1 MKLRTL
7 YIFFLVAIVNL
18 TLAQDPITIKLSEK
32 DGLPDIEFY
41 DIIEDSKGYIWLA
54 ADKGLFRFDG
64 SDYIS
69 YSNKDKRGLSVF
81 GLTFDNQN
89 NLWCNN
95 ISGQFFKI
103 IDNKLVLSFDLK
115 NELNGQLAEFL
126 FIDDCIII
134 VAVNS
139 IISINL
145 KTNKRIDLYKELN
158 NKALTVRSPYMYK
171 NKVLFPINDKI
182 YKLSNQKLIQETNSS
197 IPEYSDQDLLSFFE
211 YNGKLYLKRYNT
223 ISNTNSFFQII
234 GKDLI
239 PFQFPKILTNSKIIK
254 VKQVKD
260 EIWFCTSNGIITFKE
275 LKTNQFQLSN
285 TYFKNDF
292 ITNFIEDKNHTFFVS
307 TLNNGVF
314 IIPDLNIK
322 VFDDNVAKGVISS
335 IEKIDEK
342 TIAFGTIKGELFL
355 RNQETQKTISIPL
368 NSSAKVTALIYLES
382 LKSLLIS
389 NENNSY
395 IFNLENH
402 KLTVLESLLR
412 NAKDLKLISQTNKFI
427 FCGYN
432 MASIMG
438 IKNNTVIKIKEL
450 NNKRAY
456 KCFYDRDT
464 EAIYISFVDNF
475 LKFDKN
481 FKKQNIQFNN
491 KNIVGKDICKTVDGT
506 IWIATYNDGIIGFK
520 NDQFLKKI
528 DLKNGLLS
536 NVVLQLQSDAKN
548 LWILT
553 DLGVQVYNTENNSL
567 QVKLNNKNTNIGG
580 VKNIII
586 KENSLLFATQDAFF
600 EMNKK
605 SKRKEYYP
613 KEIYIKSVTINER
626 DTIVLTNYNLPYY
639 KNRIKFNFHV
649 NGYFPDEELLFQYRL
664 KGLNDNWIPIEKNT
678 RFVNFNSLP
687 SGSYTFEIRCKTIS
701 DAKFVSTKITF
712 KINHPF
718 WITWWFITLMALTGF
733 GILILFYRNKLAI
746 KEKEKE
752 LALKN
757 AKFENELAVLKLE
770 NLKSQMNPHFI
781 FNALN
786 SIQEY
791 IILNQKNL
799 ASSYLAKFADLIRA
813 YLEHSSKGY
822 ITIREEIECLDIYL
836 QLEKLRFEDKFEYS
850 LNGIENNDHLKI
862 PTMLIQPYVENAI
875 KHGLLHKK
883 DNRKLTISFE
893 ILSSQ
898 SMLKC
903 IILDNGIGRVK
914 ANEMQNK
921 KHNSFATEATAHRL
935 ELLNFGKEKKIGVEI
950 KDLYE
955 ETIAIGTKVTLL
967 IPILN

>member
-1 MKLRTL
+1 M
-7 YIFFLVAIVNL
+7 
-18 TLAQDPITIKLSEK
+18 AQDPITIKLSEK
-32 DGLPDIEFY
+32 DGLPDVEFY
-41 DIIEDSKGYIWLA
+41 DIIEDSKGFIWLA

-64 SDYIS
+64 SQYLS
-69 YSNKDKRGLSVF
+69 YSNNDKRGLSVF
-81 GLTFDNQN
+81 GLKFDNQN

-103 IDNKLVLSFDLK
+103 VNNKLVLALDLK
-115 NELNGQLAEFL
+115 NELRGQLAEFL
-126 FIDDCIII
+126 FVDDSIII
-134 VAVNS
+134 VVANS

-145 KTNKRIDLYKELN
+145 KTNKRIDLYAQLQNERLV
-158 NKALTVRSPYMYK
+158 VRSHYVYK
-171 NKVLFPINDKI
+171 NKTLFPINDKV
-182 YKLSNQKLIQETNSS
+182 YALSNQKLIQVTTSS
-197 IPEYSDQDLLSFFE
+197 IPYTDQDLLSLFE
-211 YNGKLYLKRYNT
+211 YNENLYLKSFNA
-223 ISNTNSFFQII
+223 ISNTNTFYQVI

-239 PFQFPKILTNSKIIK
+239 PIQFPKILTKSKIIK
-254 VKQVKD
+254 AKQVKD
-260 EIWFCTSNGIITFKE
+260 ELWFCTSNGIITLKE
-275 LKTNQFQLSN
+275 GKNSLFQINN
-285 TYFKNDF
+285 TFYKNDF

-322 VFDDNVAKGVISS
+322 VFDDNIAKGVISA

-355 RNQETQKTISIPL
+355 RNHKTHKTTSIQL
-368 NSSAKVTALIYLES
+368 NSSAKVTALLYLES
-382 LKSLLIS
+382 SKSLLIS

-395 IFNLENH
+395 IFNLQNN
-402 KLTVLESLLR
+402 KLTVLESLIR
-412 NAKDLKLISQTNKFI
+412 NAKDLKNIPQTNKFI

-432 MASIMG
+432 MASVMEV
-438 IKNNTVIKIKEL
+438 KNNTVVKIKEL
-450 NNKRAY
+450 NSKRAY
-456 KCFYDRDT
+456 KCFYDKDT
-464 EAIYISFVDNF
+464 DAIYISFVDNF

-481 FKKQNIQFNN
+481 FKNKNIQFKN
-491 KNIVGKDICKTVDGT
+491 KNIVGKDICKTADGT
-506 IWIATYNDGIIGFK
+506 IWIATYNHGIIGFK
-520 NDQFLKKI
+520 KDQFFKKI
-528 DLKNGLLS
+528 DLNNGLLS
-536 NVVLQLQSDAKN
+536 NVVLQLQSDEKN

-553 DLGVQVYNTENNSL
+553 DLGVQVYNTENKSL
-567 QVKLNNKNTNIGG
+567 SVKLNNKNTSMGS

-586 KENSLLFATQDAFF
+586 KDSSLLFSTQDAFF
-600 EMNKK
+600 EMRKK
-605 SKRKEYYP
+605 SKRKQYSP

-626 DTIVLTNYNLPYY
+626 DTLVLNNYNLPYF
-639 KNRIKFNFHV
+639 KNRIRFNFHV
-649 NGYFPDEELLFQYRL
+649 NGYFPNEELQSQYCL
-664 KGLNDNWIPIEKNT
+664 KGLNDKWITIEKNT
-678 RFVNFNSLP
+678 QFVNFNSLP
-687 SGSYTFEIRCKTIS
+687 SGSYTFEIRCKTLS
-701 DAKFVSTKITF
+701 NEGFVSTKIAF
-712 KINHPF
+712 KINRPF
-718 WITWWFITLMALTGF
+718 WFSWWFITLIALSAF
-733 GILILFYRNKLAI
+733 SIIILFYRNKLAI

-813 YLEHSSKGY
+813 YLEHSNKGY

-836 QLEKLRFEDKFEYS
+836 QLEKLRFEDKFEYI

-883 DNRKLTISFE
+883 DNRKLTINFE
-893 ILSSQ
+893 LISNQ

-903 IILDNGIGRVK
+903 IVLDNGIGRVK
-914 ANEMQNK
+914 ANEIQNK

-935 ELLNFGKEKKIGVEI
+935 ELLNFGKEKKIGVEVE
-950 KDLYE
+950 DLYDS
-955 ETIAIGTKVTLL
+955 TNAMGTKVTLL
-967 IPILN
+967 IPIIN

>member
-1 MKLRTL
+1 L
-7 YIFFLVAIVNL
+7 LVLVNIA
-18 TLAQDPITIKLSEK
+18 TAQDPITIKLSEK
-32 DGLPDIEFY
+32 EGLPDVEFY
-41 DIIEDSKGYIWLA
+41 DIIEDHKGFIWLA

-64 SDYIS
+64 SEYLA

-103 IDNKLVLSFDLK
+103 VDNKLVLALDLK
-115 NELNGQLAEFL
+115 NELKGQLAEFL
-126 FIDDCIII
+126 FIDDCIVI

-145 KTNKRIDLYKELN
+145 KTNKRIDLYAQLQNES
-158 NKALTVRSPYMYK
+158 LTVRSPYIYK
-171 NKVLFPINDKI
+171 NKVLFPINDKV
-182 YKLSNQKLIQETNSS
+182 YTLSNQKLIQITNSS
-197 IPEYSDQDLLSFFE
+197 ILEYSDQDMLSFFE
-211 YNGKLYLKRYNT
+211 YNGSLYLKNFNT
-223 ISNTNSFFQII
+223 ISNANTFYQII

-239 PFQFPKILTNSKIIK
+239 SIKFPKVLNTTKIIRA
-254 VKQVKD
+254 KQVKD
-260 EIWFCTSNGIITFKE
+260 ELWFCTSNGIITLNK
-275 LKTNQFQLSN
+275 KNSQFQISN
-285 TYFKNDF
+285 TFYKNDF
-292 ITNFIEDKNHTFFVS
+292 ITNFIEDKNHTFFIS

-322 VFDDNVAKGVISS
+322 VFDDNVAKGVISA
-335 IEKIDEK
+335 IEKIDDK

-355 RNQETQKTISIPL
+355 RNQETQKTTSIQL
-368 NSSAKVTALIYLES
+368 NSSAKVTALAY
-382 LKSLLIS
+382 LKSLNCLLIS

-395 IFNLENH
+395 KLNLKNN
-402 KLTVLESLLR
+402 KLLVLESLVR
-412 NAKDLKLISQTNKFI
+412 NAKDLKAIPLSNKFVL
-427 FCGYN
+427 CGYN
-432 MASIMG
+432 MASVMEVKDNSIV
-438 IKNNTVIKIKEL
+438 KTKEL
-450 NNKRAY
+450 DSKRAY
-456 KCFYDRDT
+456 KCFYDKDT
-464 EAIYISFVDNF
+464 EAIYISFVDSF

-481 FKKQNIQFNN
+481 FNSQNIQFNT
-491 KNIVGKDICKTVDGT
+491 KNIVGKDICKTADGT
-506 IWIATYNDGIIGFK
+506 IWIATFNDGIIGFK
-520 NDQFLKKI
+520 RDKFFKKI

-536 NVVLQLQSDAKN
+536 HVVLQLQSDAEN

-553 DLGVQVYNTENNSL
+553 DLGVQVYNTENNL
-567 QVKLNNKNTNIGG
+567 TQVKLSNKNTNIGG

-586 KENSLLFATQDAFF
+586 KEASLLFATQDAFF
-600 EMNKK
+600 EMSKK
-605 SKRKEYYP
+605 SERKEYSP
-613 KEIYIKSVTINER
+613 REIYIKSVTINER
-626 DTIVLTNYNLPYY
+626 DTLVLSSYDLPYH

-649 NGYFPDEELLFQYRL
+649 NGYFPAEELLFEYRL
-664 KGLNDNWIPIEKNT
+664 NGLNDNWISIEKNT
-678 RFVNFNSLP
+678 QFVNFNSLP
-687 SGSYTFEIRCKTIS
+687 SGSYTFEIRCKTLS
-701 DAKFVSTKITF
+701 DEKFVSTKITF
-712 KINHPF
+712 KINRPF
-718 WITWWFITLMALTGF
+718 WATWWFITLMALSAI
-733 GILILFYRNKLAI
+733 GIIILFYRNKLAI

-813 YLEHSSKGY
+813 YLEHSNKGY

-836 QLEKLRFEDKFEYS
+836 QLEKLRFEDKFEYT

-893 ILSSQ
+893 LLTNQ

-903 IILDNGIGRVK
+903 IVLDNGIGRVK
-914 ANEMQNK
+914 ANEIQNK
-921 KHNSFATEATAHRL
+921 KHSSFATEATAHRL

-950 KDLYE
+950 EDLYDT
-955 ETIAIGTKVTLL
+955 TIPIGTKVTLL

>member
-1 MKLRTL
+1 M
-7 YIFFLVAIVNL
+7 
-18 TLAQDPITIKLSEK
+18 AQDPITIKLSEK
-32 DGLPDIEFY
+32 EGLPDVEFY
-41 DIIEDSKGYIWLA
+41 DIIEDHKGFIWLA

-64 SDYIS
+64 SEYLA

-81 GLTFDNQN
+81 GLKFDKQN

-95 ISGQFFKI
+95 ISGQFFKLV
-103 IDNKLVLSFDLK
+103 DNKLLLVLDLK
-115 NELNGQLAEFL
+115 NELKGQLAEFL
-126 FIDDCIII
+126 FVDDSI
-134 VAVNS
+134 VIVVANS

-145 KTNKRIDLYKELN
+145 KTNRRINLYEQLHNQKLV
-158 NKALTVRSPYMYK
+158 VRSHYVYN
-171 NKVLFPINDKI
+171 NKVLFPINDKV
-182 YKLSNQKLIQETNSS
+182 YALSNKKLVQVTSNS
-197 IPEYSDQDLLSFFE
+197 IPYTDQDLLSFFE
-211 YNGKLYLKRYNT
+211 YKGNLYLKNFNT
-223 ISNTNSFFQII
+223 TSSTNTFYQVIGENLISIQ
-234 GKDLI
+234 L
-239 PFQFPKILTNSKIIK
+239 PKILSTSKIVK

-260 EIWFCTSNGIITFKE
+260 ELWFCTSNGIITVNEGKNNLFQI
-275 LKTNQFQLSN
+275 TNTF
-285 TYFKNDF
+285 YKNDF

-322 VFDDNVAKGVISS
+322 VFDDKIAEGVISA

-342 TIAFGTIKGELFL
+342 TVAFGTIKGELFL
-355 RNQETQKTISIPL
+355 RNQDIQKTTSIPL
-368 NSSAKVTALIYLES
+368 NSSAKVTALAYLKS

-395 IFNLENH
+395 IFNLQNN
-402 KLTVLESLLR
+402 KLTVLEGLIR
-412 NAKDLKLISQTNKFI
+412 NAKDLKNIPQTNKVVI
-427 FCGYN
+427 CGYN
-432 MASIMG
+432 MASVMEV
-438 IKNNTVIKIKEL
+438 KNNTIVKTKEL
-450 NNKRAY
+450 DSKRAY
-456 KCFYDRDT
+456 KCFYDKDT
-464 EAIYISFVDNF
+464 DAIYISFVDSF

-481 FKKQNIQFNN
+481 FKSQNIQFNA
-491 KNIVGKDICKTVDGT
+491 KNIVGKDICKTADGI

-520 NDQFLKKI
+520 NDKFFKKI
-528 DLKNGLLS
+528 DLNNGLLS
-536 NVVLQLQSDAKN
+536 HVLLQLQSDGKN

-553 DLGVQVYNTENNSL
+553 DLGVQVYTTENNSL

-586 KENSLLFATQDAFF
+586 KEASLLFATQDAFF
-600 EMNKK
+600 EMSKK
-605 SKRKEYYP
+605 SERKQYSP
-613 KEIYIKSVTINER
+613 KEVYIKSVTINEK
-626 DTIVLTNYNLPYY
+626 DTLISSNYDLPYF

-649 NGYFPDEELLFQYRL
+649 NGYFPAEELQFQYRL
-664 KGLNDNWIPIEKNT
+664 NGLNENWISIEKNT

-687 SGSYTFEIRCKTIS
+687 PGSYTFEIRCKTLS
-701 DAKFVSTKITF
+701 DEKFVATKTTF
-712 KINHPF
+712 KINRPF
-718 WITWWFITLMALTGF
+718 WLTWWFITLMVLSVF
-733 GILILFYRNKLAI
+733 GIIILFYRNKLAI

-799 ASSYLAKFADLIRA
+799 ASTYLAKFADLIRA
-813 YLEHSSKGY
+813 YLEHSNKGY

-836 QLEKLRFEDKFEYS
+836 QLEKLRFEDKFEYT
-850 LNGIENNDHLKI
+850 LHGIENNDHLKI

-883 DNRKLTISFE
+883 DNRKLIISFE
-893 ILSSQ
+893 LISNQ

-903 IILDNGIGRVK
+903 IVLDNGIGRVK
-914 ANEMQNK
+914 ANEIQNK

-950 KDLYE
+950 EDLYE
-955 ETIAIGTKVTLL
+955 NAKAIGTKVTLL

>member
-1 MKLRTL
+1 M
-7 YIFFLVAIVNL
+7 
-18 TLAQDPITIKLSEK
+18 AQDPITIKLSEK
-32 DGLPDIEFY
+32 DGLPDVEFY
-41 DIIEDSKGYIWLA
+41 DIIEDQKGYIWLA

-64 SDYIS
+64 SEYVS

-103 IDNKLVLSFDLK
+103 VDNKLVLTLDLK
-115 NELNGQLAEFL
+115 NELKGQLAEFV
-126 FIDDCIII
+126 FIGDYIII
-134 VAVNS
+134 VASNS
-139 IISINL
+139 ILSINL
-145 KTNKRIDLYKELN
+145 KTNKRIDLYAQLQNES
-158 NKALTVRSPYMYK
+158 LTVRSPYIYN

-182 YKLSNQKLIQETNSS
+182 YTLSNQKLIQETNSS
-197 IPEYSDQDLLSFFE
+197 IIDYSDQDLLSFFE

-223 ISNTNSFFQII
+223 ISNTNTFFQII
-234 GKDLI
+234 GKNLI
-239 PFQFPKILTNSKIIK
+239 PVQFPTILTNSKIIK
-254 VKQVKD
+254 AKQVKD
-260 EIWFCTSNGIITFKE
+260 EIWFCTSNGIITLKE
-275 LKTNQFQLSN
+275 LKINQFQLSN
-285 TYFKNDF
+285 TFYKNDF
-292 ITNFIEDKNHTFFVS
+292 ITNFIEDRNHTFFVS

-322 VFDDNVAKGVISS
+322 VFDENVAKGVISA

-355 RNQETQKTISIPL
+355 RNQEIQKTTSIQL
-368 NSSAKVTALIYLES
+368 SSSAKVTALLYLES
-382 LKSLLIS
+382 IKSLLIS

-395 IFNLENH
+395 IYNIQSN
-402 KLTVLESLLR
+402 KLTTLESLIR
-412 NAKDLKLISQTNKFI
+412 NAKDLKQIPQTNKFV

-432 MASIMG
+432 MASVMEV
-438 IKNNTVIKIKEL
+438 KNNTIVKTKEL
-450 NNKRAY
+450 NPKRAY
-456 KCFYDRDT
+456 KCFYDKDT
-464 EAIYISFVDNF
+464 KAIYISYVDNL

-481 FKKQNIQFNN
+481 FKSQKIQINSQ
-491 KNIVGKDICKTVDGT
+491 NIVGKDICKTSDGT
-506 IWIATYNDGIIGFK
+506 IWIATYNEGVIGLR
-520 NDQFLKKI
+520 NDKFFKKI
-528 DLKNGLLS
+528 DKNNGLLS
-536 NVVLQLQSDAKN
+536 NIILEMQSDDNN
-548 LWILT
+548 LWIVS
-553 DLGVQVYNTENNSL
+553 DLGVQVYNVKSSTL
-567 QVKLNNKNTNIGG
+567 QIKVSNKNTNIGS

-586 KENSLLFATQDAFF
+586 KNSSLLFATHDVFF
-600 EMNKK
+600 EMSKE
-605 SKRKEYYP
+605 SKRKQYSP
-613 KEIYIKSVTINER
+613 KEIYIKSVLVNEN
-626 DTIVLTNYNLPYY
+626 DTIVSNYYNLPYS
-639 KNRIKFNFHV
+639 KNRIKFNFHI
-649 NGYFPDEELLFQYRL
+649 NGYYPEEELLFEYKL
-664 KGLNDNWIPIEKNT
+664 EGLNDKWIPIEKNA

-687 SGSYTFEIRCKTIS
+687 AGFYTFEIRCKTLS
-701 DAKFVSTKITF
+701 NEKFSSTKISF
-712 KINHPF
+712 KINRPF
-718 WITWWFITLMALTGF
+718 WQTWWFTTLILLFAF
-733 GILILFYRNKLAI
+733 GIIIIFYRNKLMV

-836 QLEKLRFEDKFEYS
+836 QLEKLRFEDKFEYT
-850 LNGIENNDHLKI
+850 LHGIENNDHLKI

-883 DNRKLTISFE
+883 DNRKLIISFE
-893 ILSSQ
+893 LLKSE

-903 IILDNGIGRVK
+903 IVLDNGIGRAK

-950 KDLYE
+950 EDLYE
-955 ETIAIGTKVTLL
+955 NDVAKGTKVTLL

>member
-1 MKLRTL
+1 M
-7 YIFFLVAIVNL
+7 
-18 TLAQDPITIKLSEK
+18 AQDPITIKLSEK
-32 DGLPDIEFY
+32 EGLPDVEFY
-41 DIIEDSKGYIWLA
+41 DIIEDSKGFIWLA

-64 SDYIS
+64 TEYLS

-81 GLTFDNQN
+81 GLKFDNQN

-103 IDNKLVLSFDLK
+103 VNNKLVLALDLK
-115 NELNGQLAEFL
+115 NELKGQLGEFL
-126 FIDDCIII
+126 FIDDCVVI
-134 VAVNS
+134 VAANS

-145 KTNKRIDLYKELN
+145 KTNKRIDLYEQLG
-158 NKALTVRSPYMYK
+158 NKSLIVRSPYIYK
-171 NKVLFPINDKI
+171 NKMLFPINDKV
-182 YKLSNQKLIQETNSS
+182 YALSNQKLIQITNSS
-197 IPEYSDQDLLSFFE
+197 IPYFDQELLSLFE
-211 YNGKLYLKRYNT
+211 YNKNLYLKSFNT
-223 ISNTNSFFQII
+223 ISNTNTFYQII

-239 PFQFPKILTNSKIIK
+239 PIQFPKILINSKIIRA
-254 VKQVKD
+254 KQVKD
-260 EIWFCTSNGIITFKE
+260 EIWFCTANGIITLCEGKN
-275 LKTNQFQLSN
+275 NQFQLRN
-285 TYFKNDF
+285 TFYKNDF
-292 ITNFIEDKNHTFFVS
+292 ITNFIEEKNHTFFVS

-322 VFDDNVAKGVISS
+322 VFDDNVAKGVISA

-355 RNQETQKTISIPL
+355 RNQETQKTTSIQL
-368 NSSAKVTALIYLES
+368 NSSAKVTALLYLKS
-382 LKSLLIS
+382 SKSLLIS

-395 IFNLENH
+395 IFNLQNN
-402 KLTVLESLLR
+402 KLTTLEGLIR
-412 NAKDLKLISQTNKFI
+412 NAKDLKNIPQTNKFI

-432 MASIMG
+432 MASIMEV
-438 IKNNTVIKIKEL
+438 KNNTIVKTKEL
-450 NNKRAY
+450 NPKRAY
-456 KCFYDRDT
+456 KCFYDEDT

-481 FKKQNIQFNN
+481 FKSQNLQFNN
-491 KNIVGKDICKTVDGT
+491 KNIVGKDICKTADGT

-520 NDQFLKKI
+520 NDQFFKTINLKG
-528 DLKNGLLS
+528 GLLS
-536 NVVLQLQSDAKN
+536 DVVLQLKSDGKN

-553 DLGVQVYNTENNSL
+553 DLGVQVYNTEKRL
-567 QVKLNNKNTNIGG
+567 LLVKLNNKNTTVGS

-586 KENSLLFATQDAFF
+586 KDASLLFATQEAFF
-600 EMNKK
+600 EMSKK
-605 SKRKEYYP
+605 SKRKQYSS
-613 KEIYIKSVTINER
+613 KEIYIKSVSINEK
-626 DTIVLTNYNLPYY
+626 DTIVSANYNLPYF

-649 NGYFPDEELLFQYRL
+649 NGYFPDEELQFQYRL
-664 KGLNDNWIPIEKNT
+664 NGLNDKWISIEKNT

-687 SGSYTFEIRCKTIS
+687 SGSYTFEIRCKTLS
-701 DAKFVSTKITF
+701 NERFVSTKIAF
-712 KINHPF
+712 KINRPF
-718 WITWWFITLMALTGF
+718 WSTWWFITLMTLSAF
-733 GILILFYRNKLAI
+733 GIIILFYRNKLAI

-757 AKFENELAVLKLE
+757 AKFQNELAVLKLE

-813 YLEHSSKGY
+813 YLEHSNKGY

-836 QLEKLRFEDKFEYS
+836 QLEKLRFEDKFEYL
-850 LNGIENNDHLKI
+850 LNGVENNDHLKI

-883 DNRKLTISFE
+883 NNRRLTINFE
-893 ILSSQ
+893 LLNNQ

-903 IILDNGIGRVK
+903 IVLDNGIGRVK
-914 ANEMQNK
+914 ANEIQNK

-950 KDLYE
+950 EDLYDS
-955 ETIAIGTKVTLL
+955 TNAMGTKVTLL
-967 IPILN
+967 IPIIN

>member
-1 MKLRTL
+1 M
-7 YIFFLVAIVNL
+7 AM
-18 TLAQDPITIKLSEK
+18 AQDPITIKLSEK
-32 DGLPDIEFY
+32 EGLPDVEFY
-41 DIIEDSKGYIWLA
+41 DIIEDSKGFIWLA
-54 ADKGLFRFDG
+54 ADKGLFRYDG
-64 SDYIS
+64 SEYLN

-81 GLTFDNQN
+81 GLKFDKQN

-95 ISGQFFKI
+95 ISGQFFKVVN
-103 IDNKLVLSFDLK
+103 NKLVLALDLN
-115 NELNGQLAEFL
+115 NELKGQLAEFL
-126 FIDDCIII
+126 FVDHCIVI
-134 VAVNS
+134 VVGNS

-145 KTNKRIDLYKELN
+145 KTNKRINLYAQLQNESLS
-158 NKALTVRSPYMYK
+158 VRSPYLYK
-171 NKVLFPINDKI
+171 NRILFPIDDKVFS
-182 YKLSNQKLIQETNSS
+182 LSNQKLIQVTNTS
-197 IPEYSDQDLLSFFE
+197 ISGYSNQDLLSFFE
-211 YNGKLYLKRYNT
+211 YKGNLYLKNFNA
-223 ISNTNSFFQII
+223 ISNTNTFYQIL
-234 GKDLI
+234 GEKLI
-239 PFQFPKILTNSKIIK
+239 PIEFPKILTNSKIIRA
-254 VKQVKD
+254 KQVKD
-260 EIWFCTSNGIITFKE
+260 EIWFCTSNGIIT
-275 LKTNQFQLSN
+275 LKKDENDHFQISN
-285 TYFKNDF
+285 TFFKNDF

-322 VFDDNVAKGVISS
+322 VFDDKIAKGVISA

-355 RNQETQKTISIPL
+355 RNQETQKTTLIPL
-368 NSSAKVTALIYLES
+368 NSSAKVTALAYLTAS
-382 LKSLLIS
+382 KSLLIS

-395 IFNLENH
+395 VYNLQTN
-402 KLTVLESLLR
+402 KLTVLESLVR
-412 NAKDLKLISQTNKFI
+412 NAKDLKNIPQTNKFVI
-427 FCGYN
+427 CSYN
-432 MASIMG
+432 MASVMEL
-438 IKNNTVIKIKEL
+438 KNNTVVKINEL
-450 NNKRAY
+450 NPKRAY
-456 KCFYDRDT
+456 KCFYDKDT
-464 EAIYISFVDNF
+464 EAIYISFVDDF
-475 LKFDKN
+475 LKFDKS
-481 FKKQNIQFNN
+481 FKAQNIQFNN
-491 KNIVGKDICKTVDGT
+491 KNIVGKDICKTTDGI
-506 IWIATYNDGIIGFK
+506 IWIATYNEGIIGFK
-520 NDQFLKKI
+520 NDKFFKKI
-528 DLKNGLLS
+528 DKNNGLLS
-536 NVVLQLQSDAKN
+536 HVVLKLQSDEKN

-553 DLGVQVYNTENNSL
+553 DLGVQVYNTKSNSL
-567 QVKLNNKNTNIGG
+567 LAKLNNKNTNIGS

-586 KENSLLFATQDAFF
+586 KDHSLLFATQDAFF
-600 EMNKK
+600 EMSKK
-605 SKRKEYYP
+605 SERKQYFP

-626 DTIVLTNYNLPYY
+626 DTIVSDNYNLPYY

-649 NGYFPDEELLFQYRL
+649 NGYFPDEELQFQYRL
-664 KGLNDNWIPIEKNT
+664 DGLSDKWISIEKNT
-678 RFVNFNSLP
+678 RFVNFSSLP
-687 SGSYTFEIRCKTIS
+687 SGSYTFEIRCRTLS
-701 DAKFVSTKITF
+701 DLRFVSTKITF
-712 KINHPF
+712 KINSPF
-718 WITWWFITLMALTGF
+718 WTTWWFISLIALSVF
-733 GILILFYRNKLAI
+733 GIIILFYRNKLAI

-850 LNGIENNDHLKI
+850 LHGIENNDHLKI

-893 ILSSQ
+893 LFKNQ

-903 IILDNGIGRVK
+903 IVLDNGIGRVK
-914 ANEMQNK
+914 ANEMQHK

-935 ELLNFGKEKKIGVEI
+935 ELLNFGREKKIGVEI
-950 KDLYE
+950 EDLYE
-955 ETIAIGTKVTLL
+955 NAIAIGTKVTLL

>member
-1 MKLRTL
+1 M
-7 YIFFLVAIVNL
+7 FFVANIL
-18 TLAQDPITIKLSEK
+18 FAQDPITIKLSEK
-32 DGLPDIEFY
+32 DGLPDVEFY

-64 SDYIS
+64 SEYLS

-81 GLTFDNQN
+81 GLKFDKQN

-95 ISGQFFKI
+95 ISGQFFKVL
-103 IDNKLVLSFDLK
+103 DNKLVLTLDLK
-115 NELNGQLAEFL
+115 NELKGQLAEFL
-126 FIDDCIII
+126 FINDCIVIT
-134 VAVNS
+134 AANS

-158 NKALTVRSPYMYK
+158 NEALTVRSSFIYK

-182 YKLSNQKLIQETNSS
+182 YTLSNQKLIQVTNST
-197 IPEYSDQDLLSFFE
+197 IPDYTDQDLLSLFE
-211 YNGKLYLKRYNT
+211 YNKNLYLKRYNS
-223 ISNTNSFFQII
+223 ILNTNTFYQII
-234 GKDLI
+234 DKDLI
-239 PFQFPKILTNSKIIK
+239 PIEFPKILINSKIIK
-254 VKQVKD
+254 TKQVKD
-260 EIWFCTSNGIITFKE
+260 EIWFCTANGIITLNEKNNE
-275 LKTNQFQLSN
+275 FQLN
-285 TYFKNDF
+285 NIFYKNDF

-322 VFDDNVAKGVISS
+322 VYDDTIAKGVISA

-355 RNQETQKTISIPL
+355 RNQETQKVTSIPL
-368 NSSAKVTALIYLES
+368 NSSAKVTALLYLES

-389 NENNSY
+389 NEINSY
-395 IFNLENH
+395 IFNLVNN
-402 KLTVLESLLR
+402 KQTVLESLIR
-412 NAKDLKLISQTNKFI
+412 NAKDLKSIPQTNKFI

-432 MASIMG
+432 TASIMEV
-438 IKNNTVIKIKEL
+438 KNNSIIKIKEL

-456 KCFYDRDT
+456 KCFYDKDT
-464 EAIYISFVDNF
+464 ETIYISFVDNF

-481 FKKQNIQFNN
+481 FKSQNIQFDN
-491 KNIVGKDICKTVDGT
+491 KNIVGKDICKTSDET
-506 IWIATYNDGIIGFK
+506 IWIATYNEGIIGFK
-520 NDQFLKKI
+520 NNQFFKKI
-528 DLKNGLLS
+528 DLNNGLLS

-567 QVKLNNKNTNIGG
+567 KVKLNNKNTNIGG

-605 SKRKEYYP
+605 SERKEYSP

-626 DTIVLTNYNLPYY
+626 DTVVLTNYNLPYH
-639 KNRIKFNFHV
+639 KNRINFNFHV
-649 NGYFPDEELLFQYRL
+649 NGYFPAEELQFQYRL
-664 KGLNDNWIPIEKNT
+664 NGLNDNWIPLEKNT

-687 SGSYTFEIRCKTIS
+687 SGSYTFEIRCKTLS
-701 DAKFVSTKITF
+701 DEKFVSTKITF
-712 KINHPF
+712 KINRPF
-718 WITWWFITLMALTGF
+718 WLTWWFITLMALTAF
-733 GILILFYRNKLAI
+733 GIIILFYRNKLAI
-746 KEKEKE
+746 KEKKKE

-836 QLEKLRFEDKFEYS
+836 QLEKLRFEDKFEYT
-850 LNGIENNDHLKI
+850 LHVIENNDHLKI

-893 ILSSQ
+893 LLSSQ
-898 SMLKC
+898 SMIKC
-903 IILDNGIGRVK
+903 IVLDNGIGRVK

-921 KHNSFATEATAHRL
+921 KHNSFASEATEHRL

-955 ETIAIGTKVTLL
+955 DTIAIGTKVTLL

>member
-1 MKLRTL
+1 M
-7 YIFFLVAIVNL
+7 VNIA
-18 TLAQDPITIKLSEK
+18 TAQDPITIKLSEK
-32 DGLPDIEFY
+32 DGLPDVEFY
-41 DIIEDSKGYIWLA
+41 DIIEDSKGFIWLA

-64 SDYIS
+64 SEYLS

-81 GLTFDNQN
+81 GLKFDNQN

-103 IDNKLVLSFDLK
+103 VNNELILVLDLK
-115 NELNGQLAEFL
+115 NELRGQLAEFL
-126 FIDDCIII
+126 FVDDSI
-134 VAVNS
+134 VIVVANS

-145 KTNKRIDLYKELN
+145 KTNKRIDLYKQLKNENLV
-158 NKALTVRSPYMYK
+158 VRSHYVYK

-182 YKLSNQKLIQETNSS
+182 YALSNQKLVQVTSSS
-197 IPEYSDQDLLSFFE
+197 IPYTDQDLLSFFE
-211 YNGKLYLKRYNT
+211 YDENLYLKSFNA
-223 ISNTNSFFQII
+223 ISNTNTFYQII
-234 GKDLI
+234 GKNLI
-239 PFQFPKILTNSKIIK
+239 PIEFPKTLTNSKIIRA
-254 VKQVKD
+254 KQVKG
-260 EIWFCTSNGIITFKE
+260 ELWFCTSNGIIVLNKGKNNLLQVINAF
-275 LKTNQFQLSN
+275 
-285 TYFKNDF
+285 YKNDF
-292 ITNFIEDKNHTFFVS
+292 ITNVIEDKNGTFFVS

-322 VFDDNVAKGVISS
+322 VFDDNVAKGVISA

-355 RNQETQKTISIPL
+355 RNQETQKTTSIPL
-368 NSSAKVTALIYLES
+368 NSSTKITALLYLES
-382 LKSLLIS
+382 SKNLLIS
-389 NENNSY
+389 NESNSY
-395 IFNLENH
+395 IFNLQSNKLSILEN
-402 KLTVLESLLR
+402 SIR
-412 NAKDLKLISQTNKFI
+412 NAKDLKSIPKTNRFI
-427 FCGYN
+427 LCGYN
-432 MASIMG
+432 MASVMEV
-438 IKNNTVIKIKEL
+438 KNNTVVKTKEL
-450 NNKRAY
+450 NLQRAY
-456 KCFYDRDT
+456 KCFYDKDT

-475 LKFDKN
+475 QKFDKN
-481 FKKQNIQFNN
+481 FKSQNIQFNH
-491 KNIVGKDICKTVDGT
+491 KNIIGKDICKTADGI
-506 IWIATYNDGIIGFK
+506 IWIATFNDGIIGFK
-520 NDQFLKKI
+520 NDKFLKKI

-536 NVVLQLQSDAKN
+536 NVVLQLESDEKN

-553 DLGVQVYNTENNSL
+553 DLGVQVYNTINNSL

-586 KENSLLFATQDAFF
+586 KETSLLFATQDAFF
-600 EMNKK
+600 EMSKK
-605 SKRKEYYP
+605 SVRKEYSP
-613 KEIYIKSVTINER
+613 KEIYIKSVVINER
-626 DTIVLTNYNLPYY
+626 DTLVSSSYNLPYH

-649 NGYFPDEELLFQYRL
+649 NGYFPDEELQFEYRL
-664 KGLNDNWIPIEKNT
+664 YGLNENWISIEKNT

-687 SGSYTFEIRCKTIS
+687 PGSYTFEIRCKTLS
-701 DAKFVSTKITF
+701 DENFVSTKITF
-712 KINHPF
+712 KINRPF
-718 WITWWFITLMALTGF
+718 WLTWWFITLTALSVF
-733 GILILFYRNKLAI
+733 GIIILFYRNKLAI

-813 YLEHSSKGY
+813 YLEHSNKGY

-836 QLEKLRFEDKFEYS
+836 QLEKLRFEDKFEYT

-883 DNRKLTISFE
+883 DNRKLNVSFE
-893 ILSSQ
+893 LLNNQ

-903 IILDNGIGRVK
+903 IVLDNGIGRVK
-914 ANEMQNK
+914 ANEIQNK

-950 KDLYE
+950 EDLYDD
-955 ETIAIGTKVTLL
+955 ANAVGTKVTLL

>member
-1 MKLRTL
+1 M
-7 YIFFLVAIVNL
+7 
-18 TLAQDPITIKLSEK
+18 AQDPITIKLSEK
-32 DGLPDIEFY
+32 EGLPDVEFY
-41 DIIEDSKGYIWLA
+41 DIIEDHKGFIWLA

-64 SDYIS
+64 SEYLN

-103 IDNKLVLSFDLK
+103 VDNKLVLALDLK
-115 NELNGQLAEFL
+115 NELKGQLAEFL
-126 FIDDCIII
+126 FIDDCIVI

-145 KTNKRIDLYKELN
+145 KTNKRIDLYAQLQNES
-158 NKALTVRSPYMYK
+158 LTVRSPYIYK
-171 NKVLFPINDKI
+171 NKVLFPINDKV
-182 YKLSNQKLIQETNSS
+182 YTLSNQKLIQITNSS
-197 IPEYSDQDLLSFFE
+197 ILEYSDQDMLSFFE
-211 YNGKLYLKRYNT
+211 YSGNLYLKNFNT
-223 ISNTNSFFQII
+223 ISNANTFYQII
-234 GKDLI
+234 DKDLI
-239 PFQFPKILTNSKIIK
+239 PIKFPKVLNTTKIIRA
-254 VKQVKD
+254 KQVKD
-260 EIWFCTSNGIITFKE
+260 EIWFCTSNGIITLNK
-275 LKTNQFQLSN
+275 KNNHFQISN
-285 TYFKNDF
+285 TFYKNDF

-322 VFDDNVAKGVISS
+322 VFDDNVAKGVISA
-335 IEKIDEK
+335 IEKIDDK

-355 RNQETQKTISIPL
+355 RNQETQKTTSIQL
-368 NSSAKVTALIYLES
+368 NSSAKVTALAY
-382 LKSLLIS
+382 LKSLNCLLIS

-395 IFNLENH
+395 ILNLKNN
-402 KLTVLESLLR
+402 KLLVLESLVR
-412 NAKDLKLISQTNKFI
+412 NAKDLKAIPLSNKFVL
-427 FCGYN
+427 CGYN
-432 MASIMG
+432 MASVMEF
-438 IKNNTVIKIKEL
+438 KNNSIVKTKEL
-450 NNKRAY
+450 DSKRAY
-456 KCFYDRDT
+456 KCFYDKDT
-464 EAIYISFVDNF
+464 EAIYISFVDSF

-481 FKKQNIQFNN
+481 FNSQNIQFNT
-491 KNIVGKDICKTVDGT
+491 KNIVGKDICKTADGT
-506 IWIATYNDGIIGFK
+506 IWIATFNDGIIGFK
-520 NDQFLKKI
+520 NDKFFKKI

-536 NVVLQLQSDAKN
+536 HVVLQLQSDAEN

-553 DLGVQVYNTENNSL
+553 DLGVQVYNTKNNL
-567 QVKLNNKNTNIGG
+567 AQVKLNNKNTNIGG

-586 KENSLLFATQDAFF
+586 KESSLLFATQDAFF
-600 EMNKK
+600 EMSKK
-605 SKRKEYYP
+605 SERKEYSP
-613 KEIYIKSVTINER
+613 REIYIKSVTINER
-626 DTIVLTNYNLPYY
+626 DTLVSSSYDLPYH
-639 KNRIKFNFHV
+639 KNRIKSNFHV
-649 NGYFPDEELLFQYRL
+649 NGYFPEEELQFQYRL
-664 KGLNDNWIPIEKNT
+664 NGLNENWISIEKNT

-687 SGSYTFEIRCKTIS
+687 SGSYTFEIRCKTLS
-701 DAKFVSTKITF
+701 DEKFVSTKITF
-712 KINHPF
+712 KINRPF
-718 WITWWFITLMALTGF
+718 WATWWFITLMALSAI
-733 GILILFYRNKLAI
+733 GIIILFYRNKLAI

-813 YLEHSSKGY
+813 YLEHSNKGY

-836 QLEKLRFEDKFEYS
+836 QLEKLRFEDKFEYA
-850 LNGIENNDHLKI
+850 LHGIENNDHLKI

-893 ILSSQ
+893 LLTNQ

-903 IILDNGIGRVK
+903 IVLDNGIGRVK
-914 ANEMQNK
+914 ANEIQNK
-921 KHNSFATEATAHRL
+921 KHSSFATEATAHRL

-950 KDLYE
+950 EDLYDT
-955 ETIAIGTKVTLL
+955 TIPLGTKVTLL

>member
-1 MKLRTL
+1 M
-7 YIFFLVAIVNL
+7 
-18 TLAQDPITIKLSEK
+18 AQDPITIKLSEK
-32 DGLPDIEFY
+32 EGLPDVEFY
-41 DIIEDSKGYIWLA
+41 DIIEDSRGYIWLA

-64 SDYIS
+64 TEYLS

-81 GLTFDNQN
+81 GLKFDNQN

-103 IDNKLVLSFDLK
+103 VNNKLVLALDLK
-115 NELNGQLAEFL
+115 NELKGQLGEFL
-126 FIDDCIII
+126 FIDDCVVI
-134 VAVNS
+134 VAANS

-145 KTNKRIDLYKELN
+145 KTNNRIDLYEQLQ
-158 NKALTVRSPYMYK
+158 NKSLIVRSPYIYK
-171 NKVLFPINDKI
+171 NKMLFPINDKV
-182 YKLSNQKLIQETNSS
+182 YTLSKQKLIQRTSSS
-197 IPEYSDQDLLSFFE
+197 IPYFDQDLLSLFE
-211 YNGKLYLKRYNT
+211 YNKNLYLKSFNA
-223 ISNTNSFFQII
+223 ISNTNTFYHIV

-239 PFQFPKILTNSKIIK
+239 PIQFPKIVINSKIIRA
-254 VKQVKD
+254 KQVKD
-260 EIWFCTSNGIITFKE
+260 EIWFCTANGIITLGKG
-275 LKTNQFQLSN
+275 KNNQFQLRN
-285 TYFKNDF
+285 IFHKNDF
-292 ITNFIEDKNHTFFVS
+292 ITNFIEDKNHTYFVS

-322 VFDDNVAKGVISS
+322 VFDDNVAKGVISA

-355 RNQETQKTISIPL
+355 RNQETQKTTPIQL
-368 NSSAKVTALIYLES
+368 NSSAKVTALLYLELS
-382 LKSLLIS
+382 KSLLIS

-395 IFNLENH
+395 ILNLQNN
-402 KLTVLESLLR
+402 KLTVLENSIR
-412 NAKDLKLISQTNKFI
+412 NAKDLKSIPKTNKFI

-432 MASIMG
+432 VASVMEV
-438 IKNNTVIKIKEL
+438 KDNTIVKTKEL
-450 NNKRAY
+450 NTKRAY
-456 KCFYDRDT
+456 KCFYDEDT

-481 FKKQNIQFNN
+481 FQSQNIQFNN
-491 KNIVGKDICKTVDGT
+491 KNIVGKDICKTADGT
-506 IWIATYNDGIIGFK
+506 IWIATYNDGVIGFK
-520 NDQFLKKI
+520 NDQFFKKI
-528 DLKNGLLS
+528 DFKNGLLS
-536 NVVLQLQSDAKN
+536 DVVLQLQSDEKN

-553 DLGVQVYNTENNSL
+553 DLGVQVYNTQNNSL
-567 QVKLNNKNTNIGG
+567 LVKLSNKNTSIGS

-586 KENSLLFATQDAFF
+586 KDASLLFATQNAFF
-600 EMNKK
+600 EMSKK
-605 SKRKEYYP
+605 SKRKQYSP
-613 KEIYIKSVTINER
+613 REIYIKSVTINER
-626 DTIVLTNYNLPYY
+626 DTLVLSNYNLPYF
-639 KNRIKFNFHV
+639 KNRIKLNFHV
-649 NGYFPDEELLFQYRL
+649 NGYFPEEELQFQYCL
-664 KGLNDNWIPIEKNT
+664 KGLNDKWIPIEKNT

-687 SGSYTFEIRCKTIS
+687 SGSYTFEIRCKTLS
-701 DAKFVSTKITF
+701 DERFVSTKINF
-712 KINHPF
+712 KINRPF
-718 WITWWFITLMALTGF
+718 WFTWWFITLM
-733 GILILFYRNKLAI
+733 ILSVFSIIILFYRNKLAI

-752 LALKN
+752 LAIKN

-813 YLEHSSKGY
+813 YLEHSNKGY
-822 ITIREEIECLDIYL
+822 ITIREEMECLGIYL
-836 QLEKLRFEDKFEYS
+836 QLEKLRFEDKFEYL

-893 ILSSQ
+893 LLKNQ

-903 IILDNGIGRVK
+903 IVLDNGIGRVK
-914 ANEMQNK
+914 ANEIQNK
-921 KHNSFATEATAHRL
+921 NHNSFATEATAHRL

-950 KDLYE
+950 EDLYDN
-955 ETIAIGTKVTLL
+955 TNAIGTRVILL